1 MNSGPS
7 CEAQFQLAQI
17 IQYFKCSFIPGYEVT
32 RTWGCVATEFEDM
45 AMTASPFCRKRIEY
59 SYNGFYLCK
68 SNLLL
73 KKEKYFFQGNWF
85 DYLHIELCKLYN
97 VFFQVLNEWT
107 VVTYKHNLQDHKKE
121 EKQAFSKPSKGK
133 YHIVTK
139 LASRERFLFRI
150 SNSKRLM
157 FYSS

>member
-7 CEAQFQLAQI
+7 CEAQFQFAHI
-17 IQYFKCSFIPGYEVT
+17 TQYFKCSFIPGYEVT

-97 VFFQVLNEWT
+97 VFFQVLNKWT
-107 VVTYKHNLQDHKKE
+107 VIAYKHNLQGHKKR
-121 EKQAFSKPSKGK
+121 KNWAGK
-133 YHIVTK
+133 NITVS
-139 LASRERFLFRI
+139 L
-150 SNSKRLM
+150 N
-157 FYSS
+157 